1 MKYCLTFHVC
11 MGEVNMA
18 TSSLGR
24 DDREK
29 LIKELKSAVSG
40 DLLPDV
46 GEMRGNHYV
55 ASTGT
60 WQVHSDLMSRNEVD
74 EAIRYFTHAEKE
86 MQNSELDEKKQ
97 KAKYCRLAVKALE
110 FMQEEQQK
118 KSYAQSKESEQ

>member
-1 MKYCLTFHVC
+1 
-11 MGEVNMA
+11 MA

-46 GEMRGNHYV
+46 GGMRGNHYV

-60 WQVHSDLMSRNEVD
+60 WQVKGDLMSRNEVD
-74 EAIRYFTHAEKE
+74 EAIRYFSHAENE
-86 MQNSELDEKKQ
+86 MKNSELDEKRQ

-110 FMQEEQQK
+110 FMQEQQRNSAIAPK
-118 KSYAQSKESEQ
+118 KEDNGNIQ